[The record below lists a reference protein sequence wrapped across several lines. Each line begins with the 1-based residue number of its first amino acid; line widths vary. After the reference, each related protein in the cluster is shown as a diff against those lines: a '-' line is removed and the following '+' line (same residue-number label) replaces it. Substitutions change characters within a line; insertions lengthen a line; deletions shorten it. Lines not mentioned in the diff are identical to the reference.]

1 MVSAEQRV
9 QTLYD
14 RLATK
19 PGLRWGLAA
28 ALALVYCGRLWTTSG
43 FYLLTYCLALYL
55 FTLFVGF
62 ITPLEGQEVLAKGEF
77 RPFLRAIPEI
87 RLWEGSSAA
96 LLGATLCTYCPP
108 LNLPI
113 YWPLLPVT
121 FLAMVALMLHKQLEH
136 MRKHNY
142 VPWTAHKA
150 VYIEV

>member
-62 ITPLEGQEVLAKGEF
+62 ITPLEGQK
-77 RPFLRAIPEI
+77 R
-87 RLWEGSSAA
+87 
-96 LLGATLCTYCPP
+96 
-108 LNLPI
+108 
-113 YWPLLPVT
+113 
-121 FLAMVALMLHKQLEH
+121 
-136 MRKHNY
+136 
-142 VPWTAHKA
+142 
-150 VYIEV
+150 